1 MSDLLGGLAQWA
13 IDIVY
18 AFGYLGVAVL
28 IGLVNLHLLPIPTQ
42 LILALAGFLVGQGQF
57 SFFGVLASSSAGAI
71 AASLVLYAIGAWIGE
86 ESLRRFIRRAE
97 RFKLIFIADLERA
110 SEVFEHHGGKAILI
124 GHLFPG
130 IGALISIPAGITR
143 MPIFGRFMFYTL
155 IGCLTWNGGFIIL
168 GLVLGSNWPVV
179 REYAAII
186 EYAALVTI
194 VGGILLLIW
203 RRRRAWQTYNR
214 QVEQEKKARRHKR

>member
-1 MSDLLGGLAQWA
+1 MNDLLGSLAQWA

-18 AFGYLGVAVL
+18 SFGYLGVAVL

-71 AASLVLYAIGAWIGE
+71 VASLVLYAIGAWIGE
-86 ESLRRFIRRAE
+86 ESLRRFIQRAE

-110 SEVFEHHGGKAILI
+110 TEVFEHHGGKAILI

-143 MPIFGRFMFYTL
+143 MPIFGRFLAYTL
-155 IGCLTWNGGFIIL
+155 LGCVLWNGGFIIL
-168 GLVLGSNWPVV
+168 GLLLGSNWPVV
-179 REYAAII
+179 KEYTSII
-186 EYAALVTI
+186 EYAALAAI
-194 VGGILLLIW
+194 VVGVLLLLW
-203 RRRRAWQTYNR
+203 RRRKAWQTYKHM
-214 QVEQEKKARRHKR
+214 EQEKETHHRKH

>member
-1 MSDLLGGLAQWA
+1 MNDLLGSLAQWA

-18 AFGYLGVAVL
+18 SFGYLGVAVL

-71 AASLVLYAIGAWIGE
+71 VASLVLYAIGAWIGE
-86 ESLRRFIRRAE
+86 ESLRRFIQRAE

-110 SEVFEHHGGKAILI
+110 TEVFEHHGGKAIHI

-143 MPIFGRFMFYTL
+143 MPIFGRFLAYTL
-155 IGCLTWNGGFIIL
+155 LGCVLWNGGFIIL
-168 GLVLGSNWPVV
+168 GLLLGSNWPVV
-179 REYAAII
+179 KEYTSII
-186 EYAALVTI
+186 EYAALAAI
-194 VGGILLLIW
+194 VVGVLLLLW
-203 RRRRAWQTYNR
+203 RRRKAWQTYKHM
-214 QVEQEKKARRHKR
+214 EQEKETHHRKH

>member
-1 MSDLLGGLAQWA
+1 MSDLLGSLAQWA

-18 AFGYLGVAVL
+18 SFGYVGVAVL

-110 SEVFEHHGGKAILI
+110 SEIFEHHGGKAILI

-143 MPIFGRFMFYTL
+143 MPIFGRFMAYTL
-155 IGCLTWNGGFIIL
+155 LGCVLWNGGFIIL
-168 GLVLGSNWPVV
+168 GLLLGSNWPVV
-179 REYAAII
+179 KEYTSII
-186 EYAALVTI
+186 EYAALATI
-194 VGGILLLIW
+194 VVAVVLLLW
-203 RRRRAWQTYNR
+203 RRRKAWQTYKR
-214 QVEQEKKARRHKR
+214 MEQEKETYHRKH

>member
-1 MSDLLGGLAQWA
+1 MSDLLGSLAQWA

-18 AFGYLGVAVL
+18 SFGYVGVAVL
-28 IGLVNLHLLPIPTQ
+28 IGLINLHLLPIPTQ

-71 AASLVLYAIGAWIGE
+71 AASLILYAIGAWIGE

-110 SEVFEHHGGKAILI
+110 SEIFEHHGGKAILI

-143 MPIFGRFMFYTL
+143 MPIFGRFMAYTL
-155 IGCLTWNGGFIIL
+155 LGCVLWNGGFIIL
-168 GLVLGSNWPVV
+168 GLLLGSNWPVV
-179 REYAAII
+179 KEYTSII
-186 EYAALVTI
+186 EYAALATI
-194 VGGILLLIW
+194 VVGVLLLLW
-203 RRRRAWQTYNR
+203 RRRKAWQTYKHM
-214 QVEQEKKARRHKR
+214 EQDKETHHRKH